1 MMGMQV
7 KLQEVNEEM
16 TNEKGEAAITIE
28 KP

>member
-7 KLQEVNEEM
+7 KLWELNEEM
-16 TNEKGEAAITIE
+16 ANEKGEAAITIA

>member
-16 TNEKGEAAITIE
+16 TKEKGEADITIE